1 VSVPSVEASS
11 SSAETASERLRNLLE
26 VFRLLIELRKKAQ
39 ERRADKRV
47 YEAYVGQPL
56 SRDPGKQD
64 ILLSIDKSES
74 FLPFVFN
81 ATIVFAVAVLD
92 DLLESLERFLREN
105 GNKELVVKANAI
117 VRDRSCDE
125 SGQGTDRRSTGNPG
139 KFRKQYV
146 FVSLCLG
153 LMDEQEARD
162 ALQQRTNEHIL
173 DKRFAVLELYQK
185 RCAIVHDDPFADM
198 RSNPVEDYE
207 IVYHVVQ
214 RLEEKWN
221 ESFAH
226 ASAHALTPG
235 QN

>member
-1 VSVPSVEASS
+1 
-11 SSAETASERLRNLLE
+11 
-26 VFRLLIELRKKAQ
+26 
-39 ERRADKRV
+39 
-47 YEAYVGQPL
+47 
-56 SRDPGKQD
+56 
-64 ILLSIDKSES
+64 
-74 FLPFVFN
+74 
-81 ATIVFAVAVLD
+81 
-92 DLLESLERFLREN
+92 
-105 GNKELVVKANAI
+105 
-117 VRDRSCDE
+117 
-125 SGQGTDRRSTGNPG
+125 
-139 KFRKQYV
+139 
-146 FVSLCLG
+146 
-153 LMDEQEARD
+153 MDEQEARD